1 MHFIRFLLICTIKNL
16 ILMLLSPKNT
26 PLNELRHLREVRG
39 TRTLFILGAGPS
51 INELNS
57 NDFLHIGECVSVG
70 VNSVIVSDIS
80 VDFIAFESA
89 GKQKAANE
97 KTAKFFDLL
106 EVKKNKGL
114 NTVVFY
120 YFSGNCMHGISTFLA
135 RRRSCKVVP
144 YAGAYLKKLGNYSS
158 IPANTWI
165 IKTIRF
171 FFRSRI
177 SLSQRCTVDR
187 LIWLGAE
194 AGFERIVLCGV
205 DLESSQYF
213 WSNVEATK
221 KFNDQLT
228 DDHTSLQY
236 HDNVNALGG
245 INIAREIVEKSSRVK
260 VYRAASSQINF
271 ENFPVYKWGGSEFDA
286 KTF

>member
-1 MHFIRFLLICTIKNL
+1 
-16 ILMLLSPKNT
+16 
-26 PLNELRHLREVRG
+26 
-39 TRTLFILGAGPS
+39 
-51 INELNS
+51 
-57 NDFLHIGECVSVG
+57 
-70 VNSVIVSDIS
+70 
-80 VDFIAFESA
+80 
-89 GKQKAANE
+89 
-97 KTAKFFDLL
+97 
-106 EVKKNKGL
+106 
-114 NTVVFY
+114 
-120 YFSGNCMHGISTFLA
+120 MHGISTFLA
-135 RRRSCKVVP
+135 RRRGCKVVP

-158 IPANTWI
+158 IPTNTWI

-194 AGFERIVLCGV
+194 AGFEQIVLCGV

-245 INIAREIVEKSSRVK
+245 INIAREIAEKSSRVK